1 MKPYL
6 WNMIALIFIGVLILI
21 FSFIQINVPN
31 WENANKTIRLVGVG
45 VLVLGLILG
54 CFIQINAGFVGVQT
68 LFGKVKPQTLESGL
82 HIINPL
88 VKVQQMDAR
97 TQNYTMSGIHNE
109 GEKSG
114 DDAIRVLSKD
124 GLEVTIDLTVLYKI
138 LPSES
143 PRVYEKT
150 GMDYTMKVVR
160 PLARTKIRDHA
171 VAYDAVSLYSSK
183 RNEFQQR
190 IVNSIER
197 EFKNRGLILEQVLIR
212 NIALPASVKASI
224 ESKINAE
231 QESQKM
237 QFVLTKEKQEADRKR
252 VEAKGISDYQKIISA
267 SLTKQQLQYEAIK
280 AQLELAKSKNAKV
293 IVMGKGNA
301 PIILDGK

>member
-1 MKPYL
+1 MSAIL
-6 WNMIALIFIGVLILI
+6 FIGILILI

-31 WENANKTIRLVGVG
+31 WEGANKTIRIVGIG
-45 VLVLGLILG
+45 AIVLGLVIG

-68 LFGKVKPQTLESGL
+68 LFGKVKGQTLESGL
-82 HIINPL
+82 HIINPM
-88 VKVQQMDAR
+88 VKVQQMDTR

-114 DDAIRVLSKD
+114 DDAIRILSKD
-124 GLEVTIDLTVLYKI
+124 GLEVTIDLTVLYRI
-138 LPSES
+138 LPTES
-143 PRVYEKT
+143 PNVYKNT

-183 RNEFQQR
+183 REEFQQR
-190 IVNSIER
+190 IVSSIEK

-212 NIALPASVKASI
+212 NISLPASVKASI

-237 QFVLTKEKQEADRKR
+237 EFVLTKEKQEADRKR
-252 VEAKGISDYQKIISA
+252 VEAQGISDYQRIISA

-280 AQLELAKSKNAKV
+280 AQLELAKSANAKV
-293 IVMGKGNA
+293 IVMGKGNS
-301 PIILDGK
+301 PIILGAK